1 VNKDSHRGFD
11 SMVVLVAWPLWRE
24 GNERVFNGTCKLTHQ
39 LAQHVAD
46 VRLQWNVAAFSTLSD
61 MLL

>member
-1 VNKDSHRGFD
+1 
-11 SMVVLVAWPLWRE
+11 MVVLVAWPLWRE